1 MQTLQNFTDIMPE
14 KKGIEKSLWVKKFI
28 KRVDYSKEEI
38 ALSLYYKELEATDCG
53 NDLCITNN
61 SLRSENWL
69 PLVDIFRTFY
79 FNESKNIE
87 DELETIKTNFVFVL

>member
-1 MQTLQNFTDIMPE
+1 
-14 KKGIEKSLWVKKFI
+14 
-28 KRVDYSKEEI
+28 VDYSKEEI

-53 NDLCITNN
+53 IPVIGRAEKNVSRNSVLSNSKNDLCITNN